1 MKTLV
6 EYIIEHLILEYLR
19 IINVDDEID
28 VEIGNHAD
36 QRKTRG
42 KDDNFKINLIN
53 ITDNKIKSLIIKNKK
68 KILDKISN
76 NTLTCNDETKTIQL
90 IDYEITICLFLKA
103 IENDKYILSI
113 KSLWPTED
121 DYGDYKIK
129 YNKNKMNKNANKN
142 KIFIS
147 DIK

>member
-6 EYIIEHLILEYLR
+6 EYIFENLILEYLR
-19 IINVDDEID
+19 IIHVDDEID
-28 VEIGNHAD
+28 VEIGNHGD
-36 QRKTRG
+36 ERKTRG

-53 ITDNKIKSLIIKNKK
+53 ITDNKITSVIKKFKN

-76 NTLTCNDETKTIQL
+76 NTLTCNDVTKTLQL
-90 IDYEITICLFLKA
+90 IDYEITICIFLKT
-103 IENDKYILSI
+103 IEDDKYILSV

-121 DYGDYKIK
+121 DYGDYNSK
-129 YNKNKMNKNANKN
+129 YNKNKKDKNNRKL
-142 KIFIS
+142 FIS

>member
-6 EYIIEHLILEYLR
+6 EYIFENLILEYLR
-19 IINVDDEID
+19 IINIDDEIS
-28 VEIGNHAD
+28 VEIGNHGD
-36 QRKTRG
+36 ERKIRG

-53 ITDNKIKSLIIKNKK
+53 ITDSKIKNVIKKFK
-68 KILDKISN
+68 YKILDKILN

-129 YNKNKMNKNANKN
+129 YNKNKKNKNTN

-147 DIK
+147 NIE

>member
-6 EYIIEHLILEYLR
+6 EYIFENLILEYLR
-19 IINVDDEID
+19 IINIDDEIS
-28 VEIGNHAD
+28 VEIGNHGD
-36 QRKTRG
+36 ERKIRG
-42 KDDNFKINLIN
+42 KNDNFKINLIN
-53 ITDNKIKSLIIKNKK
+53 ITDSKIKNVIKKFK
-68 KILDKISN
+68 YKILDKILN

-129 YNKNKMNKNANKN
+129 YNKNKKNKNSN

-147 DIK
+147 NIE

>member
-6 EYIIEHLILEYLR
+6 EYIFENLIFEYLR
-19 IINVDDEID
+19 IINIDDEID
-28 VEIGNHAD
+28 VEIGNHGD
-36 QRKTRG
+36 ERKTRG

-53 ITDNKIKSLIIKNKK
+53 ITDNKIKTVIKKFKN

-76 NTLTCNDETKTIQL
+76 NILTCNNASKSIQL
-90 IDYEITICLFLKA
+90 IDYEITICLFLKT

-121 DYGDYKIK
+121 DFGNYKSK
-129 YNKNKMNKNANKN
+129 YNKNKKDKDNK

-147 DIK
+147 DLK

>member
-6 EYIIEHLILEYLR
+6 EYIFENLILEYLR
-19 IINVDDEID
+19 IIHVDNEID
-28 VEIGNHAD
+28 VEIGNHGD
-36 QRKTRG
+36 ERKTRG

-53 ITDNKIKSLIIKNKK
+53 ITDNKITSVIKKFKN

-76 NTLTCNDETKTIQL
+76 NTLTCNDVTKTLQL
-90 IDYEITICLFLKA
+90 IDYEITICIFLKT
-103 IENDKYILSI
+103 IEDDKYILSV

-121 DYGDYKIK
+121 DYGDYKSK
-129 YNKNKMNKNANKN
+129 YNKNKKDKDNRKL
-142 KIFIS
+142 FIS

>member
-6 EYIIEHLILEYLR
+6 EYIFENLILEYLR
-19 IINVDDEID
+19 IINIDDEIS
-28 VEIGNHAD
+28 VEIGNHGD
-36 QRKTRG
+36 ERKIRG
-42 KDDNFKINLIN
+42 KNDNFKINLIN
-53 ITDNKIKSLIIKNKK
+53 ITDSKIKNVIKKFK
-68 KILDKISN
+68 YKILDKILN

-129 YNKNKMNKNANKN
+129 YNKNSN

-147 DIK
+147 NIE

>member
-6 EYIIEHLILEYLR
+6 EYIFENLILEYLR
-19 IINVDDEID
+19 IIHVDDEID
-28 VEIGNHAD
+28 VEIGNHGD
-36 QRKTRG
+36 ERKTRG

-53 ITDNKIKSLIIKNKK
+53 ITDNKITSVIKKFKN

-76 NTLTCNDETKTIQL
+76 NTLTCNDVSKTLQL
-90 IDYEITICLFLKA
+90 IDYEITICIFLKT
-103 IENDKYILSI
+103 IEDDKYILSI

-121 DYGDYKIK
+121 DYGDYKSK
-129 YNKNKMNKNANKN
+129 YNKIKKDKDNRKL
-142 KIFIS
+142 FIS

>member
-6 EYIIEHLILEYLR
+6 EYIFENLILEYLR
-19 IINVDDEID
+19 IINIDDEID
-28 VEIGNHAD
+28 IEIGNHGD
-36 QRKTRG
+36 ERKIRG

-53 ITDNKIKSLIIKNKK
+53 ITDNKIKDVIKKFK
-68 KILDKISN
+68 HKILDKILN

-121 DYGDYKIK
+121 DYVDYKIK
-129 YNKNKMNKNANKN
+129 YNKNKKNKNAN

>member
-6 EYIIEHLILEYLR
+6 EYIFENLILEYLR
-19 IINVDDEID
+19 IIHIDDEID
-28 VEIGNHAD
+28 VEIGNHGD
-36 QRKTRG
+36 ERKTRG

-53 ITDNKIKSLIIKNKK
+53 ITDNKITSVIKKFKN

-76 NTLTCNDETKTIQL
+76 NTLTCNDVTKTLQL
-90 IDYEITICLFLKA
+90 IDYEITICLFLKN
-103 IENDKYILSI
+103 IEDDKYILSI

-121 DYGDYKIK
+121 DYGDYKSK
-129 YNKNKMNKNANKN
+129 YNKNKKDKDNRKL
-142 KIFIS
+142 FIS